1 MKILQLPLFLRK
13 KFEKV
18 APQQTIT
25 PVAPTADCTVM
36 QTLPA
41 YLANLGSQGYSQS
54 TQEKYFADIKKFSLF
69 LREKKI
75 GEITTHDIEQWI
87 ATLFAKD
94 GGKLDPKTVNRK
106 VSAIINYFLWLT
118 TLQGLPKDPAATPA
132 NARIQS

>member
-1 MKILQLPLFLRK
+1 MNILQLPLFLRK

-18 APQQTIT
+18 ATQQTII
-25 PVAPTADCTVM
+25 PVAPTAKSTAM

-41 YLANLGSQGYSQS
+41 YAASLGSQGYSQS

-69 LREKKI
+69 LREKQI

-87 ATLFAKD
+87 AGLLAKD

-106 VSAIINYFLWLT
+106 VSAIINY
-118 TLQGLPKDPAATPA
+118 Q
-132 NARIQS
+132 QSFSQVQVYTFCADSQ